1 MIFKGLTDKFKRISG
16 SKFLKQ
22 ELIKRLEIRPK
33 RTGAKRVGIIIDL
46 DKFSNPEKFEDLRRL
61 LNLDPNAIH
70 LIGYRR
76 NPAKDNALSSSI
88 FSDRDL
94 GWNGVVENNNVL
106 EFLDREYDLLLNYY
120 NENNLMMQLL
130 SIRTKSQLR
139 VGFEGLDPDY
149 NDLILL
155 SDPGDFEL
163 FKSELEKYL
172 KVLIKWE

>member
-70 LIGYRR
+70 LIGYRK

-94 GWNGVVENNNVL
+94 GWNGVVENNNAF

-130 SIRTKSQLR
+130 SQKLQFLCFQGHMHQYCMCLTLQIERL
-139 VGFEGLDPDY
+139 V
-149 NDLILL
+149 ILWCL
-155 SDPGDFEL
+155 YYSNLYWF
-163 FKSELEKYL
+163 YT
-172 KVLIKWE
+172 V